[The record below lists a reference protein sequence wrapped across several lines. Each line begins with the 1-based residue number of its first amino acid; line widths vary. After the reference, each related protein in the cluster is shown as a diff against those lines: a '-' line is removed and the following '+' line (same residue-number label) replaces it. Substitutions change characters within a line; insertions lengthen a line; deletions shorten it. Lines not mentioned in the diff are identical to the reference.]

1 MVELSKKRIE
11 EILNEETAKTE
22 ELPTI
27 LRGVYTRYMCL
38 FEKYFADIDALNDE
52 KVAEFRKHH
61 EETKSLIKYY
71 YMDIPLDICAG
82 LEAFEKEYCDNLL
95 GTKWHDYLYSHYE
108 DFRKDSNDEKKGSK
122 EEFSKQTLSNF
133 YDVMDYIFRDGFGTE
148 SKSSEE
154 IKSGILGLLFGE
166 GE

>member
-52 KVAEFRKHH
+52 KVAELRKYH

-95 GTKWHDYLYSHYE
+95 GTKWHDYLYSYYK
-108 DFRKDSNDEKKGSK
+108 DFRKKAMMKRK
-122 EEFSKQTLSNF
+122 A
-133 YDVMDYIFRDGFGTE
+133 VR
-148 SKSSEE
+148 KSFQN
-154 IKSGILGLLFGE
+154 KL
-166 GE
+166 

>member
-1 MVELSKKRIE
+1 MIELSKKRIE

-52 KVAEFRKHH
+52 KVAEFRKYH

-82 LEAFEKEYCDNLL
+82 LETFEKEYCENLL
-95 GTKWHDYLYSHYE
+95 GTKWHNYLYSYYK
-108 DFRKDSNDEKKGSK
+108 DFRKNAMMKRKA
-122 EEFSKQTLSNF
+122 
-133 YDVMDYIFRDGFGTE
+133 VR
-148 SKSSEE
+148 KSFQN
-154 IKSGILGLLFGE
+154 KL
-166 GE
+166 